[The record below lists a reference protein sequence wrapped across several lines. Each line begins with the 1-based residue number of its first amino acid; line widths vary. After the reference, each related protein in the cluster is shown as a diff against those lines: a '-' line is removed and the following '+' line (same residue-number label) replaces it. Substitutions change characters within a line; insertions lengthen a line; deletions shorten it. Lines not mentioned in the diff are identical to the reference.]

1 MLTADFSEEG
11 KTESVMENT
20 KYAKIPTAGAH
31 TVKPKPAYDFV
42 KRVLDI
48 ACSLI
53 ALILLS
59 PVFLILAILVKT
71 TSEGPVFFAHRRVG
85 RGGKEIKIYKF
96 RSMVTNAE
104 ELIKQFTPE
113 QKAEYEK
120 NFKLENDPRI
130 TKIGSF
136 MRKTSLDELPQ
147 LINILKGDISVVG
160 PRPVMDVETR
170 IYGNYRDMLLS
181 VKPGLTGFWAANGR
195 SATSYKRRR
204 AMEIY
209 YVKNRSLLLD
219 AKIIFKTFI
228 SVFKGEGAV

>member
-1 MLTADFSEEG
+1 
-11 KTESVMENT
+11 MEKANITDTSKAAASNT
-20 KYAKIPTAGAH
+20 H
-31 TVKPKPAYDFV
+31 SVKPKPIYDFV
-42 KRVLDI
+42 KRVFDI
-48 ACSLI
+48 VWSLI
-53 ALILLS
+53 GLIVLS
-59 PVFLILAILVKT
+59 PVFIILSILVKT
-71 TSEGPVFFAHRRVG
+71 TSEGPVFFAHKRVG
-85 RGGKEIKIYKF
+85 KGGKTIKIYKF

-130 TKIGSF
+130 TKVGNF

-160 PRPVMDVETR
+160 PRPVMDVETK
-170 IYGNYRDMLLS
+170 IYGNYRNMLLS

-195 SATSYKRRR
+195 SHTTYTRRR

-209 YVKNRSLLLD
+209 YVKNRSVLLD
-219 AKIIFKTFI
+219 LKIIFKTFI
-228 SVFKGEGAV
+228 SVFKREGAV

>member
-1 MLTADFSEEG
+1 MG
-11 KTESVMENT
+11 KANITDTSKAAASNT
-20 KYAKIPTAGAH
+20 H
-31 TVKPKPAYDFV
+31 SVKPKPIYDFV
-42 KRVLDI
+42 KRVFDI
-48 ACSLI
+48 VCSLI
-53 ALILLS
+53 GLIVLS
-59 PVFLILAILVKT
+59 PVFIILSILVKT
-71 TSEGPVFFAHRRVG
+71 TSEGPVFFAHKRVG
-85 RGGKEIKIYKF
+85 KGGKTIKIYKF

-130 TKIGSF
+130 TKVGNF

-160 PRPVMDVETR
+160 PRPVMDVETQ
-170 IYGNYRDMLLS
+170 IYGNYRNMLLS

-195 SATSYKRRR
+195 SHTTYTRRR

-209 YVKNRSLLLD
+209 YVKNRSVLLD
-219 AKIIFKTFI
+219 LKIIFKTFI
-228 SVFKGEGAV
+228 SVFKREGAV

>member
-1 MLTADFSEEG
+1 M
-11 KTESVMENT
+11 ES
-20 KYAKIPTAGAH
+20 AKSKSINKSASPSGHAIKK
-31 TVKPKPAYDFV
+31 KPVYDFF
-42 KRVLDI
+42 KRIFDI
-48 ACSLI
+48 VCSLV
-53 ALILLS
+53 ALIILS
-59 PVFLILAILVKT
+59 PVFLIMAILVKT
-71 TSEGPVFFAHRRVG
+71 TSEGPAFFAHKRVG
-85 RGGKEIKIYKF
+85 KNGKEIKIYKF

-130 TKIGSF
+130 TKVGKF

-147 LINILKGDISVVG
+147 LLNILKGDISIVG
-160 PRPVMDVETR
+160 PRPVTEVETK

-195 SATSYKRRR
+195 SDTTYTRRR

-209 YVKNRSLLLD
+209 YVKNRSLWLD
-219 AKIIFKTFI
+219 IKIIFKTFA

>member
-1 MLTADFSEEG
+1 MEA
-11 KTESVMENT
+11 VMENT
-20 KYAKIPTAGAH
+20 KFTKNPPSGDY
-31 TVKPKPAYDFV
+31 TVKPKPVYDFV
-42 KRVLDI
+42 NRVLDI
-48 ACSLI
+48 VCSLI

>member
-1 MLTADFSEEG
+1 M
-11 KTESVMENT
+11 ES
-20 KYAKIPTAGAH
+20 AKSKSINKSASPSGHAIKK
-31 TVKPKPAYDFV
+31 KPVYDFF
-42 KRVLDI
+42 KRIFDI
-48 ACSLI
+48 VCSLV
-53 ALILLS
+53 ALIILS
-59 PVFLILAILVKT
+59 PVFLIMAILVKT
-71 TSEGPVFFAHRRVG
+71 TSEGPAFFAHKRVG
-85 RGGKEIKIYKF
+85 KNGKEIKIYKF

-104 ELIKQFTPE
+104 GLIKQFTPE

-130 TKIGSF
+130 TKVGKF

-147 LINILKGDISVVG
+147 LLNILKGDISIVG
-160 PRPVMDVETR
+160 PRPVTEVETE

-195 SATSYKRRR
+195 SDTTYTRRR

-209 YVKNRSLLLD
+209 YVKNRSLWLD
-219 AKIIFKTFI
+219 IKIIFKTFV

>member
-1 MLTADFSEEG
+1 MG
-11 KTESVMENT
+11 KANITDTSKAAASNT
-20 KYAKIPTAGAH
+20 H
-31 TVKPKPAYDFV
+31 SVKPKPIYDFV
-42 KRVLDI
+42 KRVFDI
-48 ACSLI
+48 VCSLI
-53 ALILLS
+53 GLIVLS
-59 PVFLILAILVKT
+59 PVFIILSILVKT
-71 TSEGPVFFAHRRVG
+71 TSEGPVFFAHKRVG
-85 RGGKEIKIYKF
+85 KGGKTIKIYKF

-130 TKIGSF
+130 TKVGNF

-160 PRPVMDVETR
+160 PRPVMDVETK
-170 IYGNYRDMLLS
+170 IYGNYRNMLLS

-195 SATSYKRRR
+195 SHTTYTRRR

-209 YVKNRSLLLD
+209 YVKNRSVLLD
-219 AKIIFKTFI
+219 LKIIFKTFI
-228 SVFKGEGAV
+228 SVFKREGAV